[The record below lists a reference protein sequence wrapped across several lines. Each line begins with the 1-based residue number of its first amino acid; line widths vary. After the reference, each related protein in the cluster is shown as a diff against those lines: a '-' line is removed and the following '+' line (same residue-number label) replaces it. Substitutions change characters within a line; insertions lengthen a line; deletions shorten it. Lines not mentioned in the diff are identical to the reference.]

1 MPDREY
7 RGDDRGLSLAWQ
19 TPPWDRGETVSAPG
33 DNDREA
39 GEERTE
45 GEVDTADALRALDR
59 GDGDG
64 DGDDRDDRDAAADL
78 EAASELFAEVVATT
92 SPAEA
97 HARLLRPTG
106 DDLTSPD
113 YTIQIDG

>member
-7 RGDDRGLSLAWQ
+7 RGDDRGISLAWQ
-19 TPPWDRGETVSAPG
+19 APPWDRGETVSAPG
-33 DNDREA
+33 DRDREA
-39 GEERTE
+39 GEERTS
-45 GEVDTADALRALDR
+45 GVDTADALRALDR
-59 GDGDG
+59 GDG
-64 DGDDRDDRDAAADL
+64 DDRDAAADL

-113 YTIQIDG
+113 YTIQIGPGDG

>member
-1 MPDREY
+1 MND
-7 RGDDRGLSLAWQ
+7 
-19 TPPWDRGETVSAPG
+19 GETVDAPG
-33 DNDREA
+33 DSAE

-45 GEVDTADALRALDR
+45 GEVDAADALDALA
-59 GDGDG
+59 
-64 DGDDRDDRDAAADL
+64 DRDDRDGRGDADDRDAAAADL
-78 EAASELFAEVVATT
+78 EAAVSLFAEVVATT

>member
-1 MPDREY
+1 MPEREY
-7 RGDDRGLSLAWQ
+7 RGDDRGISLAWQ
-19 TPPWDRGETVSAPG
+19 TPPWDRGETVDAPG
-33 DNDREA
+33 DADREA
-39 GEERTE
+39 GEERTSE
-45 GEVDTADALRALDR
+45 LDTADALDALDR
-59 GDGDG
+59 GDGG
-64 DGDDRDDRDAAADL
+64 DRDDRDAAADL